1 MDLSGEYRIKAPR
14 QAVWAGLNDPVILK
28 RAIGGCEELVKTSDT
43 EFRAQ
48 VTAKVGPV
56 KAKFGGKVTLSDLD
70 PPNGYTIAGEG
81 QGGAAGF
88 AKGGAK
94 VRLEDAAEGGTLL
107 KYTVEAQIG
116 GKLAQIGSRL
126 IEGTARKMA
135 EEFFAAFAAAVE
147 AQSPAGPMA
156 VAAEQQEATASPQA
170 AAGTTGVEPSLPAG
184 LPPFVWM
191 GGLVVVIAAILYWFV
206 VL

>member
-28 RAIGGCEELVKTSDT
+28 QAINGCEELVKTSDT
-43 EFRAQ
+43 EFQAQ

-56 KAKFGGKVTLSDLD
+56 KAKFGGKVTLSELD
-70 PPNGYTIAGEG
+70 PPNGYTITGEG

-94 VRLEDAAEGGTLL
+94 VLLEDAAEGGTLL
-107 KYTVEAQIG
+107 KYTVDAQIG

-135 EEFFAAFAAAVE
+135 EEFFASFAAAVE
-147 AQSPAGPMA
+147 AQSPA
-156 VAAEQQEATASPQA
+156 VAAETANLQS
-170 AAGTTGVEPSLPAG
+170 EPSRTAGAEAPLPAG
-184 LPPFVWM
+184 LSPFVWM
-191 GGLVVVIAAILYWFV
+191 GGLVIVIAAILYWFV